1 MGTLFT
7 ERSILPTIVDLLVN
21 KSTRENPKPPGN
33 ASHSGARRRK
43 IRMELTGDIVIAAA
57 RARVWAALNDPVVLA
72 ACIPGCEA
80 VEAVGPLEK
89 TARVMI
95 KVGPVRARFAGRI
108 VLADVI
114 EAERCSMSFEGS
126 GGAAG
131 MARGQS
137 QVQLSDENGPG
148 GAHTRLR
155 YTVQAS
161 VAGRLGQVGG
171 RMIDAAAKQ
180 MADQFFGAF
189 QAHLAPVEAGV
200 GAQGDQGDQGD
211 QVDGA
216 AQASTPDQALAQ
228 PATVQAP
235 STERLQRPA
244 DSTHSEWLRIK
255 WFALGAL
262 ATALGVWIGARL

>member
-1 MGTLFT
+1 
-7 ERSILPTIVDLLVN
+7 
-21 KSTRENPKPPGN
+21 
-33 ASHSGARRRK
+33 
-43 IRMELTGDIVIAAA
+43 MELTGDIVIGAA
-57 RARVWAALNDPVVLA
+57 RSRVWAALNDPQVLA

-80 VEAVGPLEK
+80 VEVVGPLEK

-108 VLADVI
+108 LLADVV

-137 QVQLSDENGPG
+137 QVQLSDENTPG
-148 GAHTRLR
+148 GLHTRLR

-161 VAGRLGQVGG
+161 VAGKLGQVGG

-189 QAHLAPVEAGV
+189 QAHVAPVA
-200 GAQGDQGDQGD
+200 ASP
-211 QVDGA
+211 GA
-216 AQASTPDQALAQ
+216 ASEAPHVAPVADPVAAPDVAAAPVAAAAPASARTSPPAL
-228 PATVQAP
+228 PAAT
-235 STERLQRPA
+235 
-244 DSTHSEWLRIK
+244 EWLRVK

-262 ATALGVWIGARL
+262 ATALGVWIGKRL

>member
-1 MGTLFT
+1 
-7 ERSILPTIVDLLVN
+7 
-21 KSTRENPKPPGN
+21 
-33 ASHSGARRRK
+33 
-43 IRMELTGDIVIAAA
+43 MELTGDIVIAAA

-137 QVQLSDENGPG
+137 QVQLSDENGPD

-200 GAQGDQGDQGD
+200 GAQVD
-211 QVDGA
+211 QVGRADGA

-228 PATVQAP
+228 PATVQTA
-235 STERLQRPA
+235 SDERLQRPA

>member
-1 MGTLFT
+1 
-7 ERSILPTIVDLLVN
+7 
-21 KSTRENPKPPGN
+21 
-33 ASHSGARRRK
+33 
-43 IRMELTGDIVIAAA
+43 MELTGDIVIGAA
-57 RARVWAALNDPVVLA
+57 RSRVWAALNDPEVLA

-80 VEAVGPLEK
+80 VEVVGPLEK

-108 VLADVI
+108 LLADVV

-137 QVQLSDENGPG
+137 QVQLSDESTPG
-148 GAHTRLR
+148 GLHTRLR

-161 VAGRLGQVGG
+161 VAGKLGQVGG

-189 QAHLAPVEAGV
+189 QAHVAPV
-200 GAQGDQGDQGD
+200 
-211 QVDGA
+211 A
-216 AQASTPDQALAQ
+216 ASPG
-228 PATVQAP
+228 
-235 STERLQRPA
+235 A
-244 DSTHSEWLRIK
+244 DSEAPHVAPVADPVAAPDVAAAPVAAAAPASARTSPPALPAATEWLRVK

-262 ATALGVWIGARL
+262 ATALGVWIGKRL

>member
-1 MGTLFT
+1 
-7 ERSILPTIVDLLVN
+7 
-21 KSTRENPKPPGN
+21 
-33 ASHSGARRRK
+33 
-43 IRMELTGDIVIAAA
+43 MELTGDIVIGAA
-57 RARVWAALNDPVVLA
+57 RSRVWAALNDPQVLA

-80 VEAVGPLEK
+80 VEVVGPLEK

-108 VLADVI
+108 LLADVV

-137 QVQLSDENGPG
+137 QVQLSDESTPG
-148 GAHTRLR
+148 GLHTRLR

-161 VAGRLGQVGG
+161 VAGKLGQVGG

-189 QAHLAPVEAGV
+189 QAHVAPVA
-200 GAQGDQGDQGD
+200 ASP
-211 QVDGA
+211 GA
-216 AQASTPDQALAQ
+216 ASEAPHVAPVADPVAAPDVAAAPVAAAAPASARTSPPAL
-228 PATVQAP
+228 PAAT
-235 STERLQRPA
+235 
-244 DSTHSEWLRIK
+244 EWLRVK

-262 ATALGVWIGARL
+262 ATALGVWIGKRL

>member
-1 MGTLFT
+1 
-7 ERSILPTIVDLLVN
+7 
-21 KSTRENPKPPGN
+21 
-33 ASHSGARRRK
+33 
-43 IRMELTGDIVIAAA
+43 MELTGDIVIAAA
-57 RARVWAALNDPVVLA
+57 RARVWAALNDPEVLA

-80 VEAVGPLEK
+80 VEVVGPLEK

-137 QVQLSDENGPG
+137 EVQLSDESAPDGL
-148 GAHTRLR
+148 HTRLR

-189 QAHLAPVEAGV
+189 RAHLAPVVAGASAPADPGHAV
-200 GAQGDQGDQGD
+200 APPSSHAPDAPDASHAPMLQPTPAQAHAQPA
-211 QVDGA
+211 A
-216 AQASTPDQALAQ
+216 AQAGRTEQFE
-228 PATVQAP
+228 PA
-235 STERLQRPA
+235 A
-244 DSTHSEWLRIK
+244 DSAAREWLRVK

>member
-1 MGTLFT
+1 
-7 ERSILPTIVDLLVN
+7 
-21 KSTRENPKPPGN
+21 
-33 ASHSGARRRK
+33 
-43 IRMELTGDIVIAAA
+43 MELTGDIVIGAA
-57 RARVWAALNDPVVLA
+57 RSRVWAALNDPEALA

-80 VEAVGPLEK
+80 VEVVGPLEK

-108 VLADVI
+108 LLADVV

-137 QVQLSDENGPG
+137 QVQLSDENTPG
-148 GAHTRLR
+148 GLHTRLR

-161 VAGRLGQVGG
+161 VAGKLGQVGG
-171 RMIDAAAKQ
+171 RIIDAAAKQ

-189 QAHLAPVEAGV
+189 QAHVAPVA
-200 GAQGDQGDQGD
+200 ASP
-211 QVDGA
+211 GA
-216 AQASTPDQALAQ
+216 ASEAPHVAPVADPVAAPDVAAAPVAAAAPASARTSPPAL
-228 PATVQAP
+228 PAAT
-235 STERLQRPA
+235 
-244 DSTHSEWLRIK
+244 EWLRVK

-262 ATALGVWIGARL
+262 ATALGVWIGKRL

>member
-1 MGTLFT
+1 
-7 ERSILPTIVDLLVN
+7 
-21 KSTRENPKPPGN
+21 
-33 ASHSGARRRK
+33 
-43 IRMELTGDIVIAAA
+43 MELTGDIVIGAA
-57 RARVWAALNDPVVLA
+57 RSRVWAALNDPEVLA

-80 VEAVGPLEK
+80 VEVVGPLEK

-108 VLADVI
+108 LLADVV

-137 QVQLSDENGPG
+137 QVQLSDENTPG
-148 GAHTRLR
+148 GLHTRLR

-161 VAGRLGQVGG
+161 VAGKLGQVGG

-189 QAHLAPVEAGV
+189 QAHVAPVA
-200 GAQGDQGDQGD
+200 ASP
-211 QVDGA
+211 GA
-216 AQASTPDQALAQ
+216 ASEAPHVAPVADPVAAPDVAAAPVAAAAPASARTSPPAL
-228 PATVQAP
+228 PAAT
-235 STERLQRPA
+235 
-244 DSTHSEWLRIK
+244 EWLRVK

-262 ATALGVWIGARL
+262 ATALGVWIGKRL

>member
-1 MGTLFT
+1 
-7 ERSILPTIVDLLVN
+7 
-21 KSTRENPKPPGN
+21 
-33 ASHSGARRRK
+33 
-43 IRMELTGDIVIAAA
+43 MELTGDIVIGAA
-57 RARVWAALNDPVVLA
+57 RSRVWAALNDPEVLA

-80 VEAVGPLEK
+80 VEVVGPLEK

-108 VLADVI
+108 LLADVV

-137 QVQLSDENGPG
+137 QVQLSDESTPG
-148 GAHTRLR
+148 GLHTRLR

-161 VAGRLGQVGG
+161 VAGKLGQVGG

-189 QAHLAPVEAGV
+189 QAHVAPVA
-200 GAQGDQGDQGD
+200 ASP
-211 QVDGA
+211 GA
-216 AQASTPDQALAQ
+216 ASEAPHVAPVADPVAAPDVAAAPVAAAAPASARTSPPAL
-228 PATVQAP
+228 PAAT
-235 STERLQRPA
+235 
-244 DSTHSEWLRIK
+244 EWLRVK

-262 ATALGVWIGARL
+262 ATALGVWIGKRL